1 LLSVQAVH
9 QTADSRPHRRAKI
22 RHSELHHAANL
33 RPPFAGKPGRQQ
45 RSAAVPVDIPQPVED
60 DRKLQRS
67 SRVCTLSAR
76 RRGFAGRGHWRGCPD
91 GVEQLSRYLDLVRRD
106 TLLGAVCGILAA
118 QLIKPQATCW
128 PTTAASAA

>member
-1 LLSVQAVH
+1 
-9 QTADSRPHRRAKI
+9 
-22 RHSELHHAANL
+22 
-33 RPPFAGKPGRQQ
+33 
-45 RSAAVPVDIPQPVED
+45 VPVDIPQPVED

-76 RRGFAGRGHWRGCPD
+76 RRGYAGRGHWRGCPD

-118 QLIKPQATCW
+118 QLIKPQAKVLANDRGISCVRIDYDLLRGLD
-128 PTTAASAA
+128 SADDRLF